1 MFVGVCRKQGK
12 PVLCIELDRGTTGT
26 HVRDMI
32 HVRCPGLG
40 QRMSETAKD
49 HRQLMECHC
58 EPSFARGV
66 GATQALF
73 DCSEAEVDHVQ
84 KELLVCS
91 NLVRVFHNNT
101 QHNNTQSIFCCFLRV
116 IGDRAERD
124 LFDCSIWGNAIESQ
138 VAGWPPFP
146 VPASKHNKFSVTC
159 APHHRKRTSALHNVF
174 AYCTCAAYLKCMV
187 DTRYC
192 SSFVSKPVQSASDI
206 EDEIER
212 SKHETQLRLIQSIV
226 TLLHQAPWDQID
238 GVYIE
243 IRVLGR
249 RIECQILG
257 SEFQFGHGIYNAIS

>member
-1 MFVGVCRKQGK
+1 MHIYFSRPCRRRAAT
-12 PVLCIELDRGTTGT
+12 PIVLPERLAVFLLREVHRRLEVARLPPGRRGAPQALTPERGTTGSSF
-26 HVRDMI
+26 RGRI
-32 HVRCPGLG
+32 HARCPGLG

-49 HRQLMECHC
+49 HRQLMACDC

-159 APHHRKRTSALHNVF
+159 APHEAHKRTAQCVCILH
-174 AYCTCAAYLKCMV
+174 M
-187 DTRYC
+187 C
-192 SSFVSKPVQSASDI
+192 SVP
-206 EDEIER
+206 
-212 SKHETQLRLIQSIV
+212 
-226 TLLHQAPWDQID
+226 
-238 GVYIE
+238 
-243 IRVLGR
+243 
-249 RIECQILG
+249 
-257 SEFQFGHGIYNAIS
+257 

>member
-49 HRQLMECHC
+49 RRQLMECHC

-159 APHHRKRTSALHNVF
+159 APHEAHKRTAQCVCILH
-174 AYCTCAAYLKCMV
+174 M
-187 DTRYC
+187 C
-192 SSFVSKPVQSASDI
+192 SVP
-206 EDEIER
+206 
-212 SKHETQLRLIQSIV
+212 
-226 TLLHQAPWDQID
+226 
-238 GVYIE
+238 
-243 IRVLGR
+243 
-249 RIECQILG
+249 
-257 SEFQFGHGIYNAIS
+257 